1 MMGACTNA
9 ADTAIMKMPSFQQ
22 SVNDCATKNIGN
34 AGNTSN
40 CVQMATG
47 LSAACSGCQGD
58 LAVCGFNNCIA
69 MCIDQSTP
77 DKMQACNMCLATNCG
92 AAYQTCS
99 GVALQ

>member
-1 MMGACTNA
+1 MT
-9 ADTAIMKMPSFQQ
+9 
-22 SVNDCATKNIGN
+22 
-34 AGNTSN
+34 
-40 CVQMATG
+40 TG

-69 MCIDQSTP
+69 MCIDP
-77 DKMQACNMCLATNCG
+77 AMMAACNMCLVMNCG